1 MAEPPTVPNTPL
13 LNRYANTNVQYDEEE
28 RLPSGRCNFT
38 NLSVGGNAPRC
49 GCRRFWDKAGSQ
61 RDGRRSG
68 FCMCE
73 HHACFHDEAPEG
85 QAGRVSGD
93 VTMTDRTPGLSS
105 VPRTPQGTG
114 QSRIQDPGSG
124 LGLPQGTSI
133 PDTLQWSRYIH
144 SGSSFG
150 GLPAIPSQCLLPSDN
165 GSMTSSTQAALHR
178 PFGGLGLGTLS
189 HIPEHTAINATAA
202 DKIAEVHGKKMQ
214 IYEDAH
220 GNGCLQSLTE
230 VATPSAGASQD
241 PCTNIDFGKNVES
254 VKDALDKLM
263 EDRSQTSVTLRPVTK
278 EDLPSQVHIKQ
289 SGSLPG
295 LDSLTAPN
303 ETQDGY
309 LVPRLKH
316 IVSHMA
322 DYPKKI
328 QNHEQ
333 RLDLLENASFSNGAI
348 EELQEADERIDNRVC
363 DLEERVVEL
372 EKAQTATNDASS
384 VGSRQVVNTSF
395 NSRASVTSSAMIAAA
410 IDSFDVSRVEALEA
424 QVAELQASALPSHS
438 RPWEVEVVFLPFGTR
453 LLGIW
458 SSQHSMTQRSRLNS
472 TATDEWTQTQHS
484 MAAAQACL
492 TAHDQA
498 SAWENSAMKLG
509 DQEDTTWLMAK
520 ACALRSRVDER
531 LRSRGLV
538 KSIHVFGPDARD
550 VQSAMLTAFGDL
562 PDLLA
567 EDPYTQRENQNAGSV
582 PKSLKKYL
590 GLHYSWI
597 PLRKLHKD
605 SCLRFLNPSETV
617 TPALWT
623 TPFLT
628 SSVVMRH
635 KTKPRLYVT
644 HRDSYIQH
652 LGHDNADWTWQ
663 KLRQLPRVYPDRPS
677 FSHTPEAD
685 AHEPCWEYDERLDPP
700 QESIHSSFSSL
711 GIRSP
716 PQEQEE
722 LEPASPSDHFSSAPI
737 SPRASTTP
745 TSIAPP
751 TNPSFSPLKER
762 NPFRPIHT
770 RTISM
775 PITTTI
781 ALKSSQPQSSK
792 RRLSSFEHS
801 ASTSPVHPSASTSS
815 LNLNLN
821 LNLKRRR
828 TRSPSRAI
836 NTPRWSVGPPSPY
849 TFHDDLNQAQRGDK
863 REREKDRGMTP
874 FAYATPHSN
883 APYIER
889 PRSGSGIGIYEDEDC
904 SADEAHAHEHAGG
917 STTEEVGFEEE
928 ETGYEERALSDY
940 DSYEEEGSLE
950 LGMGQERQVDEEW
963 EGVQDQDVEEDGEGS
978 ENSTPSE
985 YPSTQPMRQVESPLF
1000 SGTKAG
1006 FRIHVDEGEGD
1017 DEL

>member
-1 MAEPPTVPNTPL
+1 
-13 LNRYANTNVQYDEEE
+13 
-28 RLPSGRCNFT
+28 
-38 NLSVGGNAPRC
+38 
-49 GCRRFWDKAGSQ
+49 
-61 RDGRRSG
+61 
-68 FCMCE
+68 MCE
-73 HHACFHDEAPEG
+73 HHACFHDAAPEG
-85 QAGRVSGD
+85 QLQVSGD
-93 VTMTDRTPGLSS
+93 VTMTDRTPRLSTM
-105 VPRTPQGTG
+105 PRTPQKVG
-114 QSRIQDPGSG
+114 QGDIQDQRSA
-124 LGLPQGTSI
+124 LQLPQELNI

-144 SGSSFG
+144 SGSSLG

-165 GSMTSSTQAALHR
+165 GSMASGSQAAFHR
-178 PFGGLGLGTLS
+178 PFGGLGLGTLDR
-189 HIPEHTAINATAA
+189 IPEHATTAA
-202 DKIAEVHGKKMQ
+202 EKIAEVGGRKMQ

-220 GNGCLQSLTE
+220 GNGFLQSLTE
-230 VATPSAGASQD
+230 VATPSARASQG
-241 PCTNIDFGKNVES
+241 PCTDIDFGKNVES

-263 EDRSQTSVTLRPVTK
+263 EDKPQTAVALRPITK

-289 SGSLPG
+289 SGSVPVE

-303 ETQDGY
+303 QTQEGY

-316 IVSHMA
+316 IVSHLA
-322 DYPKKI
+322 DYPRKI
-328 QNHEQ
+328 ENHEQ
-333 RLDLLENASFSNGAI
+333 RLDLLENASFSNAAI
-348 EELQEADERIDNRVC
+348 EELQETDERIDNRVC

-372 EKAQTATNDASS
+372 EKGQAAINDASS
-384 VGSRQVVNTSF
+384 VGSRQVINTSF
-395 NSRASVTSSAMIAAA
+395 NSGASVTSSAMIAAA
-410 IDSFDVSRVEALEA
+410 IIDGFDVSRVEALEA

-438 RPWEVEVVFLPFGTR
+438 RPWEVEVVFLPFGTQ
-453 LLGIW
+453 LMGIW
-458 SSQHSMTQRSRLNS
+458 SSQHSMTQRSRVNS
-472 TATDEWTQTQHS
+472 TAMDEWTQTQHS

-498 SAWENSAMKLG
+498 SAWENSAMNLG

-538 KSIHVFGPDARD
+538 KAIQVFGPDARD

-562 PDLLA
+562 PDILA
-567 EDPYTQRENQNAGSV
+567 EDPYTQREDQNAGSV
-582 PKSLKKYL
+582 PKTLKKYL

-605 SCLRFLNPSETV
+605 SCLRFLNPSEMV

-623 TPFLT
+623 TPFLI

-716 PQEQEE
+716 PQEAEDF
-722 LEPASPSDHFSSAPI
+722 EPASPSDHFSSAPI

-762 NPFRPIHT
+762 NPFRPIHA
-770 RTISM
+770 RTTSM
-775 PITTTI
+775 TTATTI
-781 ALKSSQPQSSK
+781 ALKPSNSQIQSSK
-792 RRLSSFEHS
+792 RRIASFEHS
-801 ASTSPVHPSASTSS
+801 TSVSPTRPSASTS
-815 LNLNLN
+815 NLNLTLN
-821 LNLKRRR
+821 SNLKRRR
-828 TRSPSRAI
+828 TRSPSRAVD
-836 NTPRWSVGPPSPY
+836 TPRWSVGPPSPF
-849 TFHDDLNQAQRGDK
+849 TFHDELAQAQGGGGGQRGDK
-863 REREKDRGMTP
+863 REKERGMTP

-889 PRSGSGIGIYEDEDC
+889 PRSGSGIGIYEDEDN
-904 SADEAHAHEHAGG
+904 SADEAREHEHQGGG
-917 STTEEVGFEEE
+917 STTEELTGFEED

-940 DSYEEEGSLE
+940 DSDNVSDEGSVE
-950 LGMGQERQVDEEW
+950 LGMGQHEEW
-963 EGVQDQDVEEDGEGS
+963 EGVQDSSFHSGERQRAGFGDEEDEDGDNGGTE
-978 ENSTPSE
+978 STPSE
-985 YPSTQPMRQVESPLF
+985 YPSTQPQRQVQAEAPLW
-1000 SGTKAG
+1000 SATKAG
-1006 FRIHVDEGEGD
+1006 FRIHVDEGEG
-1017 DEL
+1017 

>member
-13 LNRYANTNVQYDEEE
+13 LNRYANTNVNDGDGEK
-28 RLPSGRCNFT
+28 LPSGRCNFT

-49 GCRRFWDKAGSQ
+49 GCRRFWDKATGTQ
-61 RDGRRSG
+61 RGQARSG

-73 HHACFHDEAPEG
+73 HHACFHDDALEG
-85 QAGRVSGD
+85 QSGRVSGD
-93 VTMTDRTPGLSS
+93 VILRDGTPRLSS
-105 VPRTPQGTG
+105 VPRTPQGQTHL
-114 QSRIQDPGSG
+114 QDLGSE
-124 LGLPQGTSI
+124 LRLPQEPSI

-144 SGSSFG
+144 SGSVLG

-165 GSMTSSTQAALHR
+165 GSITSGSQAAYHR
-178 PFGGLGLGTLS
+178 PFRGLGLGTLS
-189 HIPEHTAINATAA
+189 HIPEQHAETPTAVGNGAG
-202 DKIAEVHGKKMQ
+202 AEGKRMQ

-220 GNGCLQSLTE
+220 GNGFLQSLTE
-230 VATPSAGASQD
+230 VATPSARASQD
-241 PCTNIDFGKNVES
+241 PDVDFGKNVAS
-254 VKDALDKLM
+254 VKDALDKLA
-263 EDRSQTSVTLRPVTK
+263 DGSQAPHGAVALRPVTK

-295 LDSLTAPN
+295 LDFHS

-309 LVPRLKH
+309 LIPRLKNL
-316 IVSHMA
+316 VSHLA
-322 DYPKKI
+322 DYPTKI
-328 QNHEQ
+328 QNYEQ
-333 RLDLLENASFSNGAI
+333 RLDLLENASFSNAAI
-348 EELQEADERIDNRVC
+348 EELQEVDDRIDTRVGE
-363 DLEERVVEL
+363 LEERVVEL
-372 EKAQTATNDASS
+372 EKAQAALNDASS
-384 VGSRQVVNTSF
+384 VGSRQVANPSF
-395 NSRASVTSSAMIAAA
+395 DSRASVTSSAMIAAA
-410 IDSFDVSRVEALEA
+410 IDHIDVSRVEALEA

-438 RPWEVEVVFLPFGTR
+438 RPWEVEVVFLPFGTH
-453 LLGIW
+453 LMGVW

-498 SAWENSAMKLG
+498 SAWENSAMNLG

-538 KSIHVFGPDARD
+538 KLIQVFGPDARD

-567 EDPYTQRENQNAGSV
+567 EDPYTQREDENAGSV

-597 PLRKLHKD
+597 PLRKLHRD
-605 SCLRFLNPSETV
+605 SCLRFLNPSEMV

-623 TPFLT
+623 APFLT

-635 KTKPRLYVT
+635 KSKPRLYVT
-644 HRDSYIQH
+644 HRGSYIQH

-663 KLRQLPRVYPDRPS
+663 KLRQLPRVYPDWPS

-700 QESIHSSFSSL
+700 QESMHSSFASHISSL
-711 GIRSP
+711 SIRSP
-716 PQEQEE
+716 PPEQEDFD
-722 LEPASPSDHFSSAPI
+722 PASPSDHFSSAPI

-775 PITTTI
+775 PTI
-781 ALKSSQPQSSK
+781 VPLKNSQSSK
-792 RRLSSFEHS
+792 RRIASFDHES
-801 ASTSPVHPSASTSS
+801 EPSPTRPSASTSNP
-815 LNLNLN
+815 NLNLN

-828 TRSPSRAI
+828 ISRSPSRARD
-836 NTPRWSVGPPSPY
+836 TPRWSVGPPSPY
-849 TFHDDLNQAQRGDK
+849 TFLEELGQRDGK
-863 REREKDRGMTP
+863 KERGMTP

-889 PRSGSGIGIYEDEDC
+889 PRSGVGIYEDESSNEDNQQ
-904 SADEAHAHEHAGG
+904 EHEHG
-917 STTEEVGFEEE
+917 STTDEMGFDAE
-928 ETGYEERALSDY
+928 ETGYEDHALSDY
-940 DSYEEEGSLE
+940 DSDEGSVE
-950 LGMGQERQVDEEW
+950 LGQERQVDEEW
-963 EGVQDQDVEEDGEGS
+963 AGVQDEGLHSGARDGDEDGEGS
-978 ENSTPSE
+978 EDGVSSE
-985 YPSTQPMRQVESPLF
+985 YPSTQEPRQVEAPLF

-1006 FRIHVDEGEGD
+1006 FRIHVDEEAD
-1017 DEL
+1017 D

>member
-1 MAEPPTVPNTPL
+1 
-13 LNRYANTNVQYDEEE
+13 
-28 RLPSGRCNFT
+28 
-38 NLSVGGNAPRC
+38 
-49 GCRRFWDKAGSQ
+49 
-61 RDGRRSG
+61 
-68 FCMCE
+68 
-73 HHACFHDEAPEG
+73 
-85 QAGRVSGD
+85 
-93 VTMTDRTPGLSS
+93 MTDRTPRLSS
-105 VPRTPQGTG
+105 IPRTPQATG
-114 QSRIQDPGSG
+114 SIQDQRSEFQ
-124 LGLPQGTSI
+124 LPQDINI

-144 SGSSFG
+144 SGSSLG

-165 GSMTSSTQAALHR
+165 GSMTSSTQAALYR
-178 PFGGLGLGTLS
+178 PFGGHGLNTLDR
-189 HIPEHTAINATAA
+189 IPEHTTAA
-202 DKIAEVHGKKMQ
+202 DKIAEVGGKKMQ

-220 GNGCLQSLTE
+220 GNGFLQSLTE
-230 VATPSAGASQD
+230 VATPSARTSQD
-241 PCTNIDFGKNVES
+241 PYTEIDFGKNVES
-254 VKDALDKLM
+254 VKDALDKIM
-263 EDRSQTSVTLRPVTK
+263 EVRPQTSVTLRPITK
-278 EDLPSQVHIKQ
+278 EDLSSQVHIKQ
-289 SGSLPG
+289 SNSVPVGM
-295 LDSLTAPN
+295 DSQPPSEIN
-303 ETQDGY
+303 EGY

-316 IVSHMA
+316 IVTHLA
-322 DYPKKI
+322 DYPRKI
-328 QNHEQ
+328 ENHEQ
-333 RLDLLENASFSNGAI
+333 RLDLLENASFSNAAI
-348 EELQEADERIDNRVC
+348 EELQETDERIDNRVC
-363 DLEERVVEL
+363 DLEDRIIEL
-372 EKAQTATNDASS
+372 EKGQAAINDASS
-384 VGSRQVVNTSF
+384 VGSRHVVNTSF

-410 IDSFDVSRVEALEA
+410 IDGFDVSRVEALEA
-424 QVAELQASALPSHS
+424 QVAELQAASLPSHS
-438 RPWEVEVVFLPFGTR
+438 RPWEVEVVFLPFGTQ
-453 LLGIW
+453 LMGVW

-498 SAWENSAMKLG
+498 SAWENSAMNVG
-509 DQEDTTWLMAK
+509 NQEDTTWLMAK

-538 KSIHVFGPDARD
+538 KAIQVFGPDARD
-550 VQSAMLTAFGDL
+550 VQSAMLTALGDL
-562 PDLLA
+562 PDILA
-567 EDPYTQRENQNAGSV
+567 EDPYTQREDQNAGSV

-605 SCLRFLNPSETV
+605 SCLRFLNPSEMV

-663 KLRQLPRVYPDRPS
+663 KLRQLPRVYPDQPA

-716 PQEQEE
+716 PQEAED
-722 LEPASPSDHFSSAPI
+722 LDPASPSDHFSSAPI

-775 PITTTI
+775 PTTITTI
-781 ALKSSQPQSSK
+781 ALKPSSQPHSSK
-792 RRLSSFEHS
+792 RRISSFEHS
-801 ASTSPVHPSASTSS
+801 ASASPTRPSTSRPS
-815 LNLNLN
+815 TSHQNLNLN

-836 NTPRWSVGPPSPY
+836 DTPRWSLGPPSPY
-849 TFHDDLNQAQRGDK
+849 TFHDEVAHAQGHVQAQRTDK
-863 REREKDRGMTP
+863 RERTP

-889 PRSGSGIGIYEDEDC
+889 PRS
-904 SADEAHAHEHAGG
+904 ARRG
-917 STTEEVGFEEE
+917 STTEELTGFGDEGDEDEE
-928 ETGYEERALSDY
+928 GGGEERALSDF
-940 DSYEEEGSLE
+940 DEFEDESEGREGSVE
-950 LGMGQERQVDEEW
+950 LGSGKGQHEEW
-963 EGVQDQDVEEDGEGS
+963 GGVLDEPIASFQSGRGQKANVSGLYGEDEDEDGEGS
-978 ENSTPSE
+978 EDSTPSE
-985 YPSTQPMRQVESPLF
+985 YPSRQVERESPLW
-1000 SGTKAG
+1000 SGAKPG
-1006 FRIHVDEGEGD
+1006 FRIHVDEGE
-1017 DEL
+1017 L